1 MGVREFLNHV
11 RVDATL
17 AHSWQSRE
25 PQCQKWQS
33 VFTVLWLAGCH
44 SLPLSSPFTPQA
56 RLIYA
61 IFIGPC
67 CASILSDTA
76 WCCVYMCYYIHHG
89 SQRRNSRSQDG
100 VYPEPYMVPLPF
112 DRDAFTVPVSDAI
125 RGAKDVLKQHG
136 SQGSGNRFRSS
147 SPAWSA
153 NRDCLSACT
162 RPAKQPIRP
171 PAPAA
176 RFPAFDSD
184 NNSKTKLLCIGA
196 SSLLAA
202 VKSTDESG

>member
-1 MGVREFLNHV
+1 MGVREFLKHV

-67 CASILSDTA
+67 CASILLYSPRKPTSKLA
-76 WCCVYMCYYIHHG
+76 VPGRRIPRAVHG
-89 SQRRNSRSQDG
+89 APPVRSRRLHRPG
-100 VYPEPYMVPLPF
+100 VRCHPRCKRRTEATRVPGI
-112 DRDAFTVPVSDAI
+112 RQPVSL
-125 RGAKDVLKQHG
+125 LK
-136 SQGSGNRFRSS
+136 SS
-147 SPAWSA
+147 LVGKPGLFI
-153 NRDCLSACT
+153 CLHTAGQT
-162 RPAKQPIRP
+162 AHP
-171 PAPAA
+171 PARPGGP
-176 RFPAFDSD
+176 FPGF
-184 NNSKTKLLCIGA
+184 
-196 SSLLAA
+196 
-202 VKSTDESG
+202 